1 MSEIEETFA
10 AMATDYWKLLRSF
23 EKIAAAAPAGSA
35 NRLLAQA
42 RFAGSR
48 LAGHLAGAGMEL
60 ATFDGQEIT
69 PTIPVVAINA
79 DECGDYKRTVVASTV
94 EPAIIAG
101 GRVLLQARVVAAEGE
116 E

>member
-1 MSEIEETFA
+1 MPELETSFA

-23 EKIAAAAPAGSA
+23 EKVAAAAPADST
-35 NRLLAQA
+35 NRLMAQA

-48 LAGHLAGAGMEL
+48 LAGHLADAGMEL
-60 ATFDGQEIT
+60 ATFDGEEIT

-79 DECGDYKRTVVASTV
+79 DECGEYARTIVSSTV